1 VPEARIAARHFAAA
15 AATATIDEQR
25 PLNHK
30 ERAAKLNQRPKSAC
44 SIARPFGR
52 TMADQGAIS
61 LDEFKARLPL
71 VELVARH
78 VRLTRRGREHLG
90 LCPFHQEK
98 TPSFTVSEAKGF
110 YHCFGCGQHGNAI
123 DFIMAIEGLEFAPA
137 IARLAE
143 LTGLPAPYR
152 AGAGAPPVD
161 RTLYAVNEAAARWF
175 AGRLESAQG
184 AEAAAYLERRGLD
197 QATILRF
204 GLGYAPPERT
214 GLKRALEAEGYAET
228 AAVEAG
234 LLVQPE
240 DGPSYD
246 RFRHRVTFPIHDRR
260 GRIVG
265 FGGRALGEAPA
276 KYLNTPD
283 TPLFHKG
290 ELLYGLSLARPAVR
304 QHGSVVVAEGYMDVI
319 ALAQAGFA
327 NAVAPLGTA
336 VTEAQLAL
344 LWQLADEPV
353 VCLDGDEAGLR
364 AAHRLIERA
373 LPVLKPGKSLQFALL
388 PRGQDPDSILRR
400 RGRDFL
406 AKVIGE
412 SIPLQELLWS
422 RETATRSLHVP
433 QQRLALEKRF
443 RDLAATIPDRALSKL
458 FLGTFFKRMHVALR
472 RASPQTRKSP
482 SLIARDGGPGVGA
495 KRLGELLARPELAD
509 ARQLFGPILVRP
521 ELLHHVEEEF
531 GALEFGAPELD
542 ALHQAILSWYGE
554 SGHLDP
560 AGLSNH
566 LCGIG
571 FAGLVKQLAASGPG
585 TRWYGRDGV
594 TESAVLD
601 GWRRCVA
608 RHRQFAERRAV
619 AHAVSAAMAEQRADT
634 GAHVMAV
641 NRLIN
646 PDRVGASRRPAEDQ
660 GR

>member
-1 VPEARIAARHFAAA
+1 
-15 AATATIDEQR
+15 
-25 PLNHK
+25 
-30 ERAAKLNQRPKSAC
+30 
-44 SIARPFGR
+44 
-52 TMADQGAIS
+52 MADQGAIS

-71 VELVARH
+71 AEVVARY

-123 DFIMAIEGLEFAPA
+123 DFIMAIEGLEFVQA
-137 IARLAE
+137 ITRLAE
-143 LTGLPAPYR
+143 LTGLPAPQR
-152 AGAGAPPVD
+152 SAAGAPPVD
-161 RTLYAVNEAAARWF
+161 QTLYAVNEAAARWF
-175 AGRLESAQG
+175 AGRLESGQG
-184 AEAAAYLERRGLD
+184 AEAASYLAGRGLD
-197 QATILRF
+197 RATILRF
-204 GLGYAPPERT
+204 GLGYAPAERT
-214 GLKRALEAEGYAET
+214 ALKRALEAEGYPEK
-228 AAVEAG
+228 AAIEAG
-234 LLVQPE
+234 LVVRPD
-240 DGPSYD
+240 DGGASFD
-246 RFRHRVTFPIHDRR
+246 RFRHRVMFPIHDRR

-265 FGGRALGEAPA
+265 FGGRALGEARA

-290 ELLYGLSLARPAVR
+290 ELLYGLALARPAVR
-304 QHGSVVVAEGYMDVI
+304 QSGTVVVAEGYMDVI

-344 LWQLADEPV
+344 LWQLADEPI

-373 LPVLKPGKSLQFALL
+373 LPVLKPAKSLRFALL
-388 PRGQDPDSILRR
+388 PAGQDPDSILRR
-400 RGRDFL
+400 RGPDFL
-406 AKVIGE
+406 AKVIDE
-412 SIPLQELLWS
+412 AIPLHELLWS

-443 RDLAATIPDRALSKL
+443 RELAATIPDRALSKL
-458 FLGTFFKRMHVALR
+458 FLGAFFKRMHVALR
-472 RASPQTRKSP
+472 RANPQTRNSP
-482 SLIARDGGPGVGA
+482 PLTARDMGPGVGA
-495 KRLGELLARPELAD
+495 KRLGELLAKPELAD
-509 ARQLFGPILVRP
+509 ARQLFGPILVHP
-521 ELLHHVEEEF
+521 GLLHHIEEEF
-531 GALEFGAPELD
+531 GALTFAEAELD

-566 LCGIG
+566 LSGIG
-571 FAGLVKQLAASGPG
+571 FASLVGQLAASGPG
-585 TRWYGRDGV
+585 TQWYCQDGV
-594 TESAVLD
+594 AEDMVLA

-608 RHRQFAERRAV
+608 RHRRFAERRAM
-619 AHAVSAAMAEQRADT
+619 ARAVSAAMAEQREDA

-646 PDRVGASRRPAEDQ
+646 PGLAGAVRRRVKESGE
-660 GR
+660 

>member
-1 VPEARIAARHFAAA
+1 
-15 AATATIDEQR
+15 
-25 PLNHK
+25 
-30 ERAAKLNQRPKSAC
+30 
-44 SIARPFGR
+44 
-52 TMADQGAIS
+52 MADQGAIS

-265 FGGRALGEAPA
+265 FGGRALGEARA

-373 LPVLKPGKSLQFALL
+373 LPVLKPGKSLRFALL
-388 PRGQDPDSILRR
+388 PAGQDPDSLLRNAGRGALER
-400 RGRDFL
+400 RLADALPLVEFL
-406 AKVIGE
+406 WRR
-412 SIPLQELLWS
+412 EL
-422 RETATRSLHVP
+422 AGRSLSTPERRAALTQRWHQLAQSVVDRELRWLFRQEA
-433 QQRLALEKRF
+433 QQRLRTAFAPYERPG
-443 RDLAATIPDRALSKL
+443 RGPAAA
-458 FLGTFFKRMHVALR
+458 
-472 RASPQTRKSP
+472 
-482 SLIARDGGPGVGA
+482 ARGPATAGVGPR
-495 KRLGELLARPELAD
+495 RLGELLARPELAD